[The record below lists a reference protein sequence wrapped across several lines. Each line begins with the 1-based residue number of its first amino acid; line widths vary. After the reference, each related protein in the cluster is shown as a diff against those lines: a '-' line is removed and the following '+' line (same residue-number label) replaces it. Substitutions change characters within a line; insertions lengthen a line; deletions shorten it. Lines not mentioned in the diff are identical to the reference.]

1 MKITTIGAKNVLNN
15 LALGREVY
23 CADFKKIEMFQC
35 SSKTVAS
42 LQKYIAMEGSVLFY
56 IIEEED
62 NG

>member
-1 MKITTIGAKNVLNN
+1 MKITDVGAKNVLNN

-23 CADFKKIEMFQC
+23 CADFKKVEMFQC

-42 LQKYIAMEGSVLFY
+42 LQKYIAQTDSVKFY
-56 IIEEED
+56 LIEEDE